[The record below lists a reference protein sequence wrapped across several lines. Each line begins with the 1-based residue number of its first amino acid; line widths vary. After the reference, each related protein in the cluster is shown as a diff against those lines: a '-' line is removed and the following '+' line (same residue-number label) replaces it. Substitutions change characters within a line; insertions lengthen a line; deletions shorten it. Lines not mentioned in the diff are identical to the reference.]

1 MKQLNSLETMLLSY
15 YLFVKAAVDFKDDND
30 DSTLNKLIDFT
41 IIENQI
47 INLGEDLKAAF
58 ETIKESEN
66 GNQ

>member
-15 YLFVKAAVDFKDDND
+15 SLFVKAAADFKDDND
-30 DSTLNKLIDFT
+30 DATLHKLIDFT

-47 INLGEDLKAAF
+47 MNLGEDLKAAF

>member
-15 YLFVKAAVDFKDDND
+15 SFFVKAAADFKDDND
-30 DSTLNKLIDFT
+30 YSTLNKLIDFT

-47 INLGEDLKAAF
+47 MNLGEDLKAAF
-58 ETIKESEN
+58 ITIKESEN

>member
-15 YLFVKAAVDFKDDND
+15 SLFVKAAADFKDDND
-30 DSTLNKLIDFT
+30 YPTLNKLIDFT

-47 INLGEDLKAAF
+47 MNLGEDLKAAF